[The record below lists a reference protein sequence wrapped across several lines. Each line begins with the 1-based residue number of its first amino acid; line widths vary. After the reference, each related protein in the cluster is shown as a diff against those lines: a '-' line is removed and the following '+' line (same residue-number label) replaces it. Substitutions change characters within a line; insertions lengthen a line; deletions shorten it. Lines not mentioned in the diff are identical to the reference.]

1 MKLANVIAA
10 AVVVSPVL
18 AGATPSSIN
27 PADMFDEIQRARAEE
42 NANLQAT
49 ANAVGNGL
57 NWLSLG
63 IGLVRTAHELND
75 SYSALTPFDA
85 NCMDLSP
92 TGAPA
97 VPASC
102 AGNQSACGKCYD
114 DAIHDLNGMRLNL
127 ERLRCYYSAYK
138 RFVDASIAF
147 GDSASGIHAVTGLE
161 WQNERA
167 GIVAEFDN
175 LKHAYD
181 EKLQQMLP
189 NLRSALGKVAD
200 CEREFFHEPDWYER
214 FGFLYYSF
222 MADRYKRSD

>member
-1 MKLANVIAA
+1 MKLAIIIAV
-10 AVVVSPVL
+10 AVALSPGR

-27 PADMFDEIQRARAEE
+27 PADLFDDIQRAHAEDM
-42 NANLQAT
+42 ANYQAT
-49 ANAVGNGL
+49 ANAGNQA
-57 NWLSLG
+57 LSWATLG
-63 IGLVRTAHELND
+63 VTLVRNAHELTND
-75 SYSALTPFDA
+75 FAALTHFDE

-92 TGAPA
+92 ASAPA

-114 DAIHDLNGMRLNL
+114 DAIRDLNGMRLNL

-138 RFVDASIAF
+138 RFVDASISF

-167 GIVAEFDN
+167 GIVAEYDN

-222 MADRYKRSD
+222 MADRYKRTD